1 MKKVIDFAVFFV
13 LGAILAMFIILL
25 SSAVS

>member
-1 MKKVIDFAVFFV
+1 MKKVVDFVIFFV

-25 SSAVS
+25 SSVVS

>member
-1 MKKVIDFAVFFV
+1 MKKVIDFVIFFV

-25 SSAVS
+25 SSVVS

>member
-1 MKKVIDFAVFFV
+1 MKKVVDFVIFFV

-25 SSAVS
+25 SSVVP

>member
-1 MKKVIDFAVFFV
+1 MKKVVDFVIFFV